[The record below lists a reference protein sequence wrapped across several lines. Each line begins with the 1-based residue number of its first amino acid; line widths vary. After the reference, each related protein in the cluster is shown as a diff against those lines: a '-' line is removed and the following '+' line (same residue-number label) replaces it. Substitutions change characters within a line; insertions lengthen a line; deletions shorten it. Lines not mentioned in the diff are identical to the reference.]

1 MDDNVVV
8 SASLMRTI
16 VAYALGY
23 VVFLLAMRQA
33 NPFSKP
39 KELTARPRWLL
50 SLWTFLAIGAVFS
63 APVVNA
69 NDWLDFVIIKMAFF
83 LLAMTMGIAVYFTYK
98 RVISRKTRQVAKNH
112 E

>member
-1 MDDNVVV
+1 MDDNAIV
-8 SASLMRTI
+8 SASLIRTI

-23 VVFLLAMRQA
+23 AVFLLAMRQA

-39 KELTARPRWLL
+39 KELIARPRWLL

-63 APVVNA
+63 SPVVNA

-83 LLAMTMGIAVYFTYK
+83 LLAMTMGIVVYFMYK
-98 RVISRKTRQVAKNH
+98 RVIRRQVAKKH

>member
-8 SASLMRTI
+8 LASLLKTV

-23 VVFLLAMRQA
+23 VVFFLAMRQA
-33 NPFSKP
+33 NPFGKP
-39 KELTARPRWLL
+39 KELTVRPRWLL

-63 APVVNA
+63 SPVVGA
-69 NDWLDFVIIKMAFF
+69 NDWLDYAIIKLAFF
-83 LLAMTMGIAVYFTYK
+83 LLAMIVGIVVYFTYK
-98 RVISRKTRQVAKNH
+98 RVISRQVAKNH

>member
-8 SASLMRTI
+8 SASIMRTI
-16 VAYALGY
+16 VAYAFGY

-39 KELTARPRWLL
+39 KELTVRPRWLL
-50 SLWTFLAIGAVFS
+50 SLWTLFAIGAVFS
-63 APVVNA
+63 APVINA
-69 NDWLDFVIIKMAFF
+69 NDWLDFVIIKMAFL
-83 LLAMTMGIAVYFTYK
+83 LLAMTMGMVVYFIYK
-98 RVISRKTRQVAKNH
+98 RVIRRQVAKNH